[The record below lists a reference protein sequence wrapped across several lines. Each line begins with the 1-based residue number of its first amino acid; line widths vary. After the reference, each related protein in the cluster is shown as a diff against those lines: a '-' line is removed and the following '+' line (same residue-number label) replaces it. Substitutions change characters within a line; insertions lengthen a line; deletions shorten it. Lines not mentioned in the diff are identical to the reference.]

1 MTHLLRGLF
10 RLQTL
15 EDRTLAQI
23 NGRAQ
28 LSVYE
33 HALEFS
39 LAYRV
44 GLAACLNLPGQPR
57 AMSSPLN
64 VEVSQVELDQ
74 AYQAVMRI
82 EGSSAFP
89 EWCIGQRFWV
99 EFLES
104 AHPDA
109 FALVY
114 VRTSQALVR
123 LEEQT
128 ELARDQAA
136 VQMNAI
142 HDNFRNE
149 RQALIRQLTDQ
160 ALARHPA
167 NELASSDTEEEGST
181 P

>member
-1 MTHLLRGLF
+1 MA
-10 RLQTL
+10 
-15 EDRTLAQI
+15 DINASAQP
-23 NGRAQ
+23 R
-28 LSVYE
+28 VYE

-44 GLAACLNLPGQPR
+44 GLAGRLDLPGQPR
-57 AMSSPLN
+57 AISSPLN
-64 VEVSQVELDQ
+64 VEVSQENLDQ
-74 AYQAVMRI
+74 AYQAVMRM
-82 EGSSAFP
+82 ESSSAFP
-89 EWCIGQRFWV
+89 DWCVSQRFWV

-104 AHPDA
+104 VHPDA
-109 FALVY
+109 FAVIND
-114 VRTSQALVR
+114 RTARALAR
-123 LEEQT
+123 LDGQT